1 MSFEFS
7 IPTPT
12 ATLQVSL
19 KSGASAIF
27 VGANGGGKT
36 RLAVRI
42 EETLGLN
49 CQRISAHRS
58 LTLNPEV
65 AKISEQAAIWGLR
78 TGYAN
83 TKSTVDNRIG
93 SRWGQQ
99 PATKLLD
106 DFDFLLQALFAE
118 QSNTSLETHNSARSG
133 DFKTPTMTNFER
145 LSAIWNRLLPHRKL
159 HVSGDNI
166 HVSAPNADLRYSAS
180 HMSDGERAI
189 FYMVAQALTAEKDSL
204 IIVDEPELHV
214 HRSIMS
220 KLWDELEGAR
230 QDCGFVFITHDLEFA
245 ASRHAQK
252 FVIRSYAATP
262 AWEIEPVPE
271 ACEFSEDVATLI
283 LGSRKPVLFVEG
295 DSSSLDLAI
304 YRCCYPDWTIIPRGS
319 CEEVIHSVVTMRRND
334 HLTRVTC
341 SGLVDSDD
349 YDAADIEKLRILG
362 IEALSVSEIENI
374 VLLPAVSRQIALE
387 EGYEA
392 DAIEACLVE
401 LKEKVFDSLKPDGMK
416 DSVVARYCRRR
427 IDRMLKKIDLSEAK
441 DIAGITAEY
450 NLQTAALNIAE
461 IAAQA
466 LARIQEAIDQSDLP
480 KLLANYDNK
489 GLFAIASSHLKRTRV
504 SDFESWLTRVL
515 MNGKSPGLVDAIKA
529 ALPKITPR

>member
-7 IPTPT
+7 IPTST
-12 ATLQVSL
+12 GTLQVGL
-19 KSGASAIF
+19 KPGASAIF

-65 AKISEQAAIWGLR
+65 PKISEQTALWGLR
-78 TGYAN
+78 TGHPNAN
-83 TKSTVDNRIG
+83 AGLNNRIG

-118 QSNTSLETHNSARSG
+118 QSNTSLETHNRARSG
-133 DFKTPTMTNFER
+133 NFKPPTMTNFER
-145 LSAIWNRLLPHRKL
+145 LSAIWDRLLPHRKL

-166 HVSAPNADLRYSAS
+166 RVSAPNADVRYSAS
-180 HMSDGERAI
+180 DMSDGERAI

-214 HRSIMS
+214 HQSIMS

-262 AWEIEPVPE
+262 TWEIEPVPE
-271 ACEFSEDVATLI
+271 AWEFSEDVATLI

-295 DSSSLDLAI
+295 DSNSLDLAI

-319 CEEVIHSVVTMRRND
+319 CEEVIHSVVTMRR
-334 HLTRVTC
+334 VTC

-349 YDAADIEKLRILG
+349 YDAADVEKLRTHG
-362 IEALSVSEIENI
+362 IEALSVSELENI
-374 VLLPAVSRQIALE
+374 VLLPSVSRQIALE
-387 EGYEA
+387 EGYESNEL
-392 DAIEACLVE
+392 EACLAQ

-427 IDRMLKKIDLSEAK
+427 IDRMLKKVDLSEAD

-450 NLQTAALNIAE
+450 NLQTAALDIAQ
-461 IAAQA
+461 IAAKA
-466 LARIQEAIDQSDLP
+466 MARIQEAIDESDLP